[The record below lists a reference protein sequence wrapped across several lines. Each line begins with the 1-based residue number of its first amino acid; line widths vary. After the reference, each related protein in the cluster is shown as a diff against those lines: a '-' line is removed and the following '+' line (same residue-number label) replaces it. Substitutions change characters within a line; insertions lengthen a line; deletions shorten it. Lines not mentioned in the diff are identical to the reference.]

1 MSDREDIGRKM
12 ITIREEL
19 ETATLLEK
27 EFERMQT

>member
-19 ETATLLEK
+19 KTATLLEK